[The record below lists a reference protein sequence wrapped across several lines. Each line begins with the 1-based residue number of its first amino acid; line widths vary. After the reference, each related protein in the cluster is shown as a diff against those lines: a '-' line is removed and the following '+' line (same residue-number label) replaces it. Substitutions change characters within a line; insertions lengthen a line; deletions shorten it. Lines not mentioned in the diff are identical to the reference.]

1 MARPRWP
8 KWWRCSDVAKVTGID
23 SRPKKHP
30 SRASMQRKMN
40 GELWE
45 KATVAYELLISGK
58 SHSEVAQLLDMTNVD
73 DVWRM
78 VTERFKYDSSFL
90 SEAER
95 KDILSMEILRLNAL
109 QASVWPAAMMGDPAA
124 IRSAVE
130 IIKTRAKI
138 TGLELN
144 DPVAQK
150 NLVLVIGDKEDE
162 YIESLKQ
169 LASD

>member
-1 MARPRWP
+1 
-8 KWWRCSDVAKVTGID
+8 
-23 SRPKKHP
+23 
-30 SRASMQRKMN
+30 MQRKMN